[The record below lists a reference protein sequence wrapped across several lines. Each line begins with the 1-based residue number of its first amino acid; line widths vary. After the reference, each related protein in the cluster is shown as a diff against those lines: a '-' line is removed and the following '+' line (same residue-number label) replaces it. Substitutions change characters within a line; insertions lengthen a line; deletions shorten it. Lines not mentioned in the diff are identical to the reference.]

1 MQFFPVY
8 SLFEVEPVRG
18 RGCHL
23 YTADGQRWL
32 DLYGGHGVIS
42 IGHAHPRWVGALVEQ
57 AQALPFYS
65 NSVQNPLHA
74 QLLEAFAQLTGLD
87 DYQLFLCN
95 SGAEANENALKLAS
109 FHTGRQRVVAFEAG
123 FHGRTSAALQA
134 THNCAAKAPLNGGMP
149 VTFLPLNDAGAVARA
164 LAAGDVA
171 AVIVEGIQG
180 IGGVHVPEPAFLQ
193 EVRRLCTEHD
203 VPLILDEVQ
212 SGFGRSGRFF
222 AFEHAGIRP
231 DLITMAKGMGNGF
244 PVGGVLIHP
253 RFAARPG
260 LLGTT
265 FGGNHLALA
274 VVTAVLE
281 TIAQEQLMA
290 QAEQTGRY
298 LMDALADMEGV
309 RAVRGH
315 GLMIGIELEVPVAEL
330 RKHLLYRHRVFTG
343 SSSDPHVLRLLPPLC
358 MGLAEAQ
365 HFLDALEQTLATRK
379 TLTA

>member
-1 MQFFPVY
+1 MKFFPVY
-8 SLFEVEPVRG
+8 SLFDVEPVRG

-23 YTADGQRWL
+23 FTADGHRWL

-65 NSVQNPLHA
+65 NSVKNPLHEP
-74 QLLEAFAQLTGLD
+74 LLAAFERLTGLA

-109 FHTGRQRVVAFEAG
+109 FHTGRRRVVAFEAG

-134 THNCAAKAPLNGGMP
+134 THNCSAKTPINSGMP
-149 VTFLPLNDAGAVARA
+149 VTYLPLNDAEAVARA

-171 AVIVEGIQG
+171 AVLIEGIQG

-193 EVRRLCTEHD
+193 QVRQLCTEYD

-222 AFEHAGIRP
+222 AFEHAGIQP

-253 RFAARPG
+253 RFEARPG

-274 VVTAVLE
+274 VVAAVLE
-281 TIAQEQLMA
+281 TIAQEGLME
-290 QAEQTGRY
+290 QAEKTGHY

-309 RAVRGH
+309 RAVRGR
-315 GLMIGIELEVPVAEL
+315 GLMIGIELGAPVAEL
-330 RKHLLYRHRVFTG
+330 RKHLLYHYRIFTG
-343 SSSDPHVLRLLPPLC
+343 SASDPHVLRLLPPLC

-365 HFLDALEQTLATRK
+365 YFLDCFEQTLATSK
-379 TLTA
+379 ITAA

>member
-8 SLFEVEPVRG
+8 SLFDVEPVRG

-23 YTADGQRWL
+23 YTADGRRWL

-42 IGHAHPRWVGALVEQ
+42 IGHAHPRWVSALVDQ

-65 NSVQNPLHA
+65 NSVRNPLHA
-74 QLLEAFAQLTGLD
+74 PLLAAFERLTGLS

-109 FHTGRQRVVAFEAG
+109 FYTGRRRVVAFEAG

-134 THNCAAKAPLNGGMP
+134 THNCAAKAPINGGMP
-149 VTFLPLNDAGAVARA
+149 VTYLPLNDAEAVAEA

-180 IGGVHVPEPAFLQ
+180 IGGVHLPEPAFLQ
-193 EVRRLCTEHD
+193 AVRRLCTEHD
-203 VPLILDEVQ
+203 VPLVLDEVQ

-222 AFEHAGIRP
+222 AFEHAGIAP

-253 RFAARPG
+253 RFEARPG

-281 TIAQEQLMA
+281 TLEQEGLMA
-290 QAEQTGRY
+290 QAEKTGRY

-309 RAVRGH
+309 RAVRGR
-315 GLMIGIELEVPVAEL
+315 GLMIGIELDEAAAPL
-330 RKHLLYRHRVFTG
+330 RKHLLYQHRIFTG
-343 SSSDPHVLRLLPPLC
+343 SASDPNVLRLLPPLC

-365 HFLDALEQTLATRK
+365 YFLDRFEQTLATRK
-379 TLTA
+379 TITA